1 MPGAGRGP
9 GHRARRPRGGVR
21 GPDPAQ
27 RQRAGGHG
35 SGGSAGGRVARHLR
49 VPEAEEEVQPPLRA
63 RRFRQD
69 HAAAH
74 PREAIGAAAG
84 GDRGAGMPRGVAGA
98 RRLHL
103 LHVLGRHRVQGGVAQ
118 AHRGVLPGRPERVLR
133 RGRERPRPHRR
144 GAAGARRAPRRAVG
158 AVRHDAARLRQQAG
172 RGGRGAR
179 RRDRGEADAV
189 ELADREVLRSVV
201 LRGLG

>member
-103 LHVLGRHRVQGGVAQ
+103 LHVVGHHWAQGGVPQ
-118 AHRGVLPGRPERVLR
+118 AAGGVLPGRSQRVFR
-133 RGRERPRPHRR
+133 RRRERPQPHRR
-144 GAAGARRAPRRAVG
+144 GTAGARRPARRVLG
-158 AVRHDAARLRQQAG
+158 TLWRDAARLCQQAG

>member
-9 GHRARRPRGGVR
+9 GHRPRRPGGGVR
-21 GPDPAQ
+21 GPAAAQ
-27 RQRAGGHG
+27 RDREGCRGRGRA
-35 SGGSAGGRVARHLR
+35 ARGRVARHVR
-49 VPEAEEEVQPPLRA
+49 VPEAEKEVQPPLRS
-63 RRFRQD
+63 RWLRQD
-69 HAAAH
+69 DAAAR
-74 PREAIGAAAG
+74 PREALGAASG
-84 GDRGAGMPRGVAGA
+84 GHGGPGLPRGVAGA